1 MADTVQVEKRIEAI
15 IISYQDG
22 FTIYHNVRAI
32 RLKGKDINL
41 LIMPDYMP
49 TFGEVSGKVE
59 LICDEEEPKKDM
71 DGREKDEQF
80 HVALENISGF
90 FVIKNNVFKL
100 LLKEGNYAN

>member
-1 MADTVQVEKRIEAI
+1 
-15 IISYQDG
+15 
-22 FTIYHNVRAI
+22 
-32 RLKGKDINL
+32 
-41 LIMPDYMP
+41 
-49 TFGEVSGKVE
+49 
-59 LICDEEEPKKDM
+59 M